1 MIDIFSIMKS
11 KKLKLPKESHNIF
24 HQKSTSLQQEYA
36 LVDLTVK
43 REVAVEQ
50 LSKLIFDVNNKFRE
64 NDDDCILETFILF
77 NKLRNCTFDLIEGV
91 LKWQQ
96 GFTQSIRPQLCEI
109 DYLVKMID
117 KIEFV
122 SSTALRR
129 LYNFQF
135 RLGNIFLLPFINPR
149 KIEPHIIN
157 KRLARQVVNFAFPS
171 EERLVKNYQIL
182 INSLPPAVFK
192 KILPL
197 DSWLE
202 NKWQPQVYLKPDTPP
217 AQVIESN
224 IENNPGHENNN
235 TSMEAQNQAKAATN
249 RRASN
254 VMSPA
259 MNRRASNVMSPAM
272 NRRASNVMS
281 PATDRRASNVM
292 SPATN
297 RRASNA
303 MSPATNRL
311 VKDTNDTKSEQL
323 NTTSNSATVTST
335 LIDSVLVEKALS
347 KKTIKDEELNIFEAK
362 CKSFSK
368 HITLFANNFYDLN
381 DTLESN
387 TLTSATIHSTASNRP
402 KSKENPH
409 SKGSDRSNINTPLE
423 SKDLLDVFDKM
434 NINDFVPNTY
444 VKQDLTS
451 KTRVV
456 KEDWNSF
463 SIEEKA
469 MKMSIKTNKL
479 AALGRAFAAN
489 SVTI

>member
-1 MIDIFSIMKS
+1 MKP
-11 KKLKLPKESHNIF
+11 KKLRLPKESHNIF

-43 REVAVEQ
+43 REVAAEQ

-64 NDDDCILETFILF
+64 NDDDCVLETFILF

-109 DYLVKMID
+109 DYLVKMVD

-135 RLGNIFLLPFINPR
+135 RLGNIFLLPFVNPR

-182 INSLPPAVFK
+182 INSLPHAVFK

-202 NKWQPQVYLKPDTPP
+202 NKWQPQVYLKSDTPP
-217 AQVIESN
+217 APA
-224 IENNPGHENNN
+224 IENNNE
-235 TSMEAQNQAKAATN
+235 TKMETN
-249 RRASN
+249 ASTKSDTQGQVLSRRASN
-254 VMSPA
+254 AVSPE
-259 MNRRASNVMSPAM
+259 MNRRASNA
-272 NRRASNVMS
+272 
-281 PATDRRASNVM
+281 M

-303 MSPATNRL
+303 MSPEMNRRASNAMSPATNRRASNATSA
-311 VKDTNDTKSEQL
+311 VIKPRGKHKDDANSEQL
-323 NTTSNSATVTST
+323 HTTGSVTFVETV
-335 LIDSVLVEKALS
+335 LS
-347 KKTIKDEELNIFEAK
+347 KKTVKDQELSMFEEK
-362 CKSFSK
+362 CKSFSR
-368 HITLFANNFYDLN
+368 HISLFANSLDQYSDSLC
-381 DTLESN
+381 SN
-387 TLTSATIHSTASNRP
+387 NLSYADIRTIASNRP
-402 KSKENPH
+402 KSKENQS
-409 SKGSDRSNINTPLE
+409 SKGSDRSNVNTPLD
-423 SKDLLDVFDKM
+423 STDLLDVFDKM
-434 NINDFVPNTY
+434 NINDFIPNTF
-444 VKQDLTS
+444 VKQDLNS
-451 KTRVV
+451 KTRIV

-469 MKMSIKTNKL
+469 MKMSIRTNKL
-479 AALGRAFAAN
+479 AALGRALAAN

>member
-1 MIDIFSIMKS
+1 MKP

-36 LVDLTVK
+36 LVDLTIK

-149 KIEPHIIN
+149 KIEPHLIN
-157 KRLARQVVNFAFPS
+157 KKLARQVVNFAFPS

-197 DSWLE
+197 GSWLE

-217 AQVIESN
+217 TQVIEN
-224 IENNPGHENNN
+224 INENYIGNENNN
-235 TSMEAQNQAKAATN
+235 TDFQTENHRK
-249 RRASN
+249 
-254 VMSPA
+254 V
-259 MNRRASNVMSPAM
+259 
-272 NRRASNVMS
+272 
-281 PATDRRASNVM
+281 
-292 SPATN
+292 ATN

-303 MSPATNRL
+303 MSPATNRP
-311 VKDTNDTKSEQL
+311 VVHINDAKSEQL
-323 NTTSNSATVTST
+323 NTTSN
-335 LIDSVLVEKALS
+335 VLVEKALS
-347 KKTIKDEELNIFEAK
+347 KKIIKDEELNIFEAK

-368 HITLFANNFYDLN
+368 HITLFANNFYELN
-381 DTLESN
+381 DTLDSN
-387 TLTSATIHSTASNRP
+387 SLTIHSSTSNRP
-402 KSKENPH
+402 KSKENSY
-409 SKGSDRSNINTPLE
+409 SKSSDRSKMGTPLE

-456 KEDWNSF
+456 EDDWNSF

-489 SVTI
+489 SVAI

>member
-1 MIDIFSIMKS
+1 MKP

-36 LVDLTVK
+36 LVDFTIK

-64 NDDDCILETFILF
+64 NDDDCILETFTLF

-129 LYNFQF
+129 MYNFQF

-157 KRLARQVVNFAFPS
+157 KKLARQVVNFAFPS

-182 INSLPPAVFK
+182 INTLPPAVFK

-217 AQVIESN
+217 AEI
-224 IENNPGHENNN
+224 IENYAEDISGIRPKSQG
-235 TSMEAQNQAKAATN
+235 KV
-249 RRASN
+249 SN
-254 VMSPA
+254 HSDGNAMSH
-259 MNRRASNVMSPAM
+259 
-272 NRRASNVMS
+272 
-281 PATDRRASNVM
+281 
-292 SPATN
+292 ATN

-303 MSPATNRL
+303 MSPATNLR
-311 VKDTNDTKSEQL
+311 VKHNEEANSEQL
-323 NTTSNSATVTST
+323 STSDNIVTFKSSIVDST
-335 LIDSVLVEKALS
+335 LVEKALS
-347 KKTIKDEELNIFEAK
+347 KKTIKDAELNIFEEK

-368 HITLFANNFYDLN
+368 HIALFANTVDENN
-381 DTLESN
+381 DI
-387 TLTSATIHSTASNRP
+387 LTVTNIRSIASNRP
-402 KSKENPH
+402 KSKDIPT
-409 SKGSDRSNINTPLE
+409 SKSSDRSNINTPLDTNE
-423 SKDLLDVFDKM
+423 LMDVFDKM

-479 AALGRAFAAN
+479 AALGRVFAAN

>member
-1 MIDIFSIMKS
+1 MKP

-36 LVDLTVK
+36 LVDFTVK

-64 NDDDCILETFILF
+64 NDDDCILETFTLF

-129 LYNFQF
+129 MYNFQF

-157 KRLARQVVNFAFPS
+157 KKLARQVVNFAFPS

-182 INSLPPAVFK
+182 INTLPPAVFK

-217 AQVIESN
+217 AEITE
-224 IENNPGHENNN
+224 
-235 TSMEAQNQAKAATN
+235 K
-249 RRASN
+249 
-254 VMSPA
+254 
-259 MNRRASNVMSPAM
+259 
-272 NRRASNVMS
+272 
-281 PATDRRASNVM
+281 
-292 SPATN
+292 
-297 RRASNA
+297 NA
-303 MSPATNRL
+303 ECIP
-311 VKDTNDTKSEQL
+311 D
-323 NTTSNSATVTST
+323 
-335 LIDSVLVEKALS
+335 I
-347 KKTIKDEELNIFEAK
+347 
-362 CKSFSK
+362 
-368 HITLFANNFYDLN
+368 
-381 DTLESN
+381 
-387 TLTSATIHSTASNRP
+387 RP
-402 KSKENPH
+402 KSQGKVSNH
-409 SKGSDRSNINTPLE
+409 SDGN
-423 SKDLLDVFDKM
+423 VM
-434 NINDFVPNTY
+434 
-444 VKQDLTS
+444 
-451 KTRVV
+451 
-456 KEDWNSF
+456 
-463 SIEEKA
+463 
-469 MKMSIKTNKL
+469 
-479 AALGRAFAAN
+479 
-489 SVTI
+489 

>member
-1 MIDIFSIMKS
+1 MKP

-64 NDDDCILETFILF
+64 NDDDCILETFTLF

-129 LYNFQF
+129 MYNFQF

-157 KRLARQVVNFAFPS
+157 KKLARQVVNFAFPS

-182 INSLPPAVFK
+182 INTLPPAVFK

-217 AQVIESN
+217 AEIIEKNAEYISDIRPKSQGKVSN
-224 IENNPGHENNN
+224 ISDG
-235 TSMEAQNQAKAATN
+235 
-249 RRASN
+249 
-254 VMSPA
+254 
-259 MNRRASNVMSPAM
+259 
-272 NRRASNVMS
+272 
-281 PATDRRASNVM
+281 NVM

-303 MSPATNRL
+303 MSPATNRRASNAMSPATNRRASNAMSPATNL
-311 VKDTNDTKSEQL
+311 RVKHNEEANSEQL
-323 NTTSNSATVTST
+323 ST
-335 LIDSVLVEKALS
+335 LVEKALS
-347 KKTIKDEELNIFEAK
+347 KKTIKDAELNIFEEK

-368 HITLFANNFYDLN
+368 HIALFANTVDENN
-381 DTLESN
+381 DI
-387 TLTSATIHSTASNRP
+387 LTVTNIRSIASNRP
-402 KSKENPH
+402 KSKDIPT
-409 SKGSDRSNINTPLE
+409 SKSSDRSNINTPLDTNE
-423 SKDLLDVFDKM
+423 LMDVFDKM

-479 AALGRAFAAN
+479 AALGRVFAAN